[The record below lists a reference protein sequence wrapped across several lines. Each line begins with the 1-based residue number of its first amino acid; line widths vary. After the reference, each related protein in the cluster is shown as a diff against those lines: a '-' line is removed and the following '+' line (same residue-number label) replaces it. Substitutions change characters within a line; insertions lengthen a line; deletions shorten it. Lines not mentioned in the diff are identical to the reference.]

1 MTMAKWKRAP
11 EEVKEIL
18 ATAVSKIDCTRKIM
32 FGYPAYFINN
42 NMFTGVYQD
51 SIIIRLDAESQERLL
66 SAYQKIKR
74 FEPMKGRI
82 MKEYLEV
89 PKSFYSNEAILKEF
103 VITSYDYASSLPAK
117 PIKKRKSSRKKVS
130 NITK

>member
-1 MTMAKWKRAP
+1 MIEGMTMAKWKRAP

-18 ATAVSKIDCTRKIM
+18 ATAVSKIECTRKIM

-51 SIIIRLDAESQERLL
+51 SIIIRLDAASQERLL
-66 SAYQKIKR
+66 SSYQKIKR

-82 MKEYLEV
+82 MKEYLEL
-89 PKSFYSNEAILKEF
+89 PKSVYSDKTILKKL
-103 VITSYDYASSLPAK
+103 VTASYEYASSLPAK
-117 PIKKRKSSRKKVS
+117 SIKKQK
-130 NITK
+130 

>member
-1 MTMAKWKRAP
+1 MAKWKKAP

-18 ATAVSKIDCTRKIM
+18 AIAVSKIECTRKIM

-51 SIIIRLDAESQERLL
+51 SIIIRLDTESREKLL
-66 SAYQKIKR
+66 STNHNIKR

-82 MKEYLEV
+82 MKEYLEL
-89 PKSFYSNEAILKEF
+89 PKSVYSDKAILKKL
-103 VITSYDYASSLPAK
+103 VTTSYEYASTLPAK
-117 PIKKRKSSRKKVS
+117 PVKKQK
-130 NITK
+130 